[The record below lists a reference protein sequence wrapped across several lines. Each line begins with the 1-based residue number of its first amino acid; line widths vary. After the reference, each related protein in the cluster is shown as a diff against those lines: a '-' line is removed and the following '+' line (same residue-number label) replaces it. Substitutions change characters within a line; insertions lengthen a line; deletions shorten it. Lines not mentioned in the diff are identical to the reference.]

1 MKHGETERKKKSS
14 NNSLFI
20 YNAGHLR
27 RSKKRIFNRKLRFSR
42 LFPGSVCVCV
52 CVSRLIICFSIFVCV
67 NIVIFGLISKIVS
80 CLKFPTAE
88 SKIQLHTVSR
98 ICVHFDLFSMWWIY
112 DQRRR
117 QQSHGWIGE
126 LSRSLSLFPC
136 RSRQKDLWILTLEIC
151 ETLLH
156 RNAHFHHFEMHSTVS

>member
-1 MKHGETERKKKSS
+1 MKMHASKRIEQAVGEEEEQQQQRMESETRRNREKKKSS

-98 ICVHFDLFSMWWIY
+98 ICVHFDLFSM
-112 DQRRR
+112 
-117 QQSHGWIGE
+117 
-126 LSRSLSLFPC
+126 
-136 RSRQKDLWILTLEIC
+136 
-151 ETLLH
+151 
-156 RNAHFHHFEMHSTVS
+156 